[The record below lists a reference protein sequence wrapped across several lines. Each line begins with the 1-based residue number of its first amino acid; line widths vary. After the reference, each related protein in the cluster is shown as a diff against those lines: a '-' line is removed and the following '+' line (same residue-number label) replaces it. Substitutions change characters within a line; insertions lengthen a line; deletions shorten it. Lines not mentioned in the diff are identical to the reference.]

1 MIVNILFLKHQ
12 LSLFFILGNKV
23 NKLDKQL
30 EEEEKILQSIQEQK
44 ALMTV
49 KELAKGITYTE
60 ALTTG

>member
-1 MIVNILFLKHQ
+1 M
-12 LSLFFILGNKV
+12 